1 MEFKSKMA
9 DNRSGIM
16 GGSFDP
22 VHNAHIKL
30 AQYAYKEL
38 NLEKVIFIP
47 AYIQPFKKD
56 KKVTDEV
63 HRLNMLKRALM
74 EYEMFEVSDIEI
86 KMKGESYTAR
96 TLEALSKTYSNMV
109 FILGADSYETL
120 DKWYHPEQIFQY
132 AAIACAHRD
141 GSTPERL
148 NTLSEEYGRRYNGTT
163 YFLNMPDTDISST
176 DIRGAIRNGE
186 DVTGIIPESVFDY
199 IRENNLYE

>member
-1 MEFKSKMA
+1 MA
-9 DNRSGIM
+9 DNRIGIM

-38 NLEKVIFIP
+38 NLDKVIFIP

-63 HRLNMLKRALM
+63 HRLRMLKLALM

-96 TLEALSKTYSNMV
+96 TLEALSKTYDNMV

-120 DKWYHPEQIFQY
+120 DKWYHPELIFQY

-141 GSTPERL
+141 GSTPEHL
-148 NTLSEEYGRRYNGTT
+148 NKLSEEYRQRYNGVT
-163 YFLNMPDTDISST
+163 YFLHMPDTDISST
-176 DIRGAIRNGE
+176 DIRAAIHAGE
-186 DVTGIIPESVFDY
+186 DVTDIIPQSVFDY
-199 IRENNLYE
+199 IKENNLYE